1 MRRIKASTI
10 LANIGAWIASLMILV
25 PMIVALLMRNDSTPS
40 AAPITNMNEKNASTH
55 NRLLRIVM
63 FAKNLRITRTIP

>member
-1 MRRIKASTI
+1 M
-10 LANIGAWIASLMILV
+10 
-25 PMIVALLMRNDSTPS
+25 LLIRNDSTPS

-63 FAKNLRITRTIP
+63 FAKNLRITSTTPECNR